1 MAFLEL
7 LCVPQFLYARPPNSP
22 FLRLCSR
29 PAPSP
34 RAVHVLIFMYY
45 GENCDSLKNIVKPF
59 SPIVT
64 STTRNVDEKLLCLRV
79 LFKYERECVC
89 LCFCWFVCCFDRRFK
104 CLNAWKIYSRALSG
118 SRANCWWPSGL
129 RREYWTW
136 RMRNL
141 FPKRTIKTHKK
152 KQKRKE
158 WIQDP
163 TVKRERMFFQYIALI
178 QHFK

>member
-7 LCVPQFLYARPPNSP
+7 LCVPQFLHARAQFP
-22 FLRLCSR
+22 FFRFYSR

-45 GENCDSLKNIVKPF
+45 DENCDSLKKKIVKPF

-64 STTRNVDEKLLCLRV
+64 STTRNVHEKLLYLRV

-89 LCFCWFVCCFDRRFK
+89 VCFCWFVCCFDRRFK

-141 FPKRTIKTHKK
+141 FSKRTIKTKK
-152 KQKRKE
+152 NKKE
-158 WIQDP
+158 KNEYKIRQLNE
-163 TVKRERMFFQYIALI
+163 RECSFSTL
-178 QHFK
+178 H